1 MKRPLSAY
9 MLLNNF
15 RRPVLQAEHPD
26 LSLPDLSKLIGEEWK
41 NMFEEQKNVW
51 KEKAKGLK
59 LDYEMKILNMKN
71 KEKDD
76 LEADN
81 DSP

>member
-15 RRPVLQAEHPD
+15 RRPVLQAEHPGKYPALVSSPVRID

-41 NMFEEQKNVW
+41 NMFEEQKNVSHCP
-51 KEKAKGLK
+51 LS
-59 LDYEMKILNMKN
+59 ILANIFEN
-71 KEKDD
+71 
-76 LEADN
+76 
-81 DSP
+81 